1 MTRTLAQQLESGA
14 RPAHSSVGMPSSVV
28 GYLSRPISLWPNDH
42 AIEPRQLSV
51 ASRPDHRSPGGSR
64 HICSGQQLDSGV

>member
-28 GYLSRPISLWPNDH
+28 GYLSRPISLWTKDH
-42 AIEPRQLSV
+42 KRAATTEYV
-51 ASRPDHRSPGGSR
+51 GRSMP
-64 HICSGQQLDSGV
+64 